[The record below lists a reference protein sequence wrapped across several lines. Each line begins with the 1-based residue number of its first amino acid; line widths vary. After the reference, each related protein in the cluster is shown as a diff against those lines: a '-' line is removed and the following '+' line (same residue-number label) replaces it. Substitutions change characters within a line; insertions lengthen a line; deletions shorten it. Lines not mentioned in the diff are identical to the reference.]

1 MFKNNNEKLI
11 QGLPFGFRDIFPV
24 EANERKNIEEAI
36 RQEFISWGY
45 GEVKTPIVE
54 FTENISSGTGKNWKN
69 KLISLFDIDGNLISM
84 RADMTVPI
92 ARLAGMR
99 VKKDQLPA
107 RFYYFANS
115 FRQSPAQKGYK
126 RVLNQAGLELVG
138 AGSVFS
144 DMEVLIILINI
155 LRRLNIE
162 DFKISMGHVQFV
174 EGVCEW
180 FKLDDKTSCILKENL
195 VKNNMVFISEMLGN
209 IDSNKAEMFFDL
221 ISPKLRDKKILE
233 SGIITGVKKIDESI
247 KHLINITG
255 LLKELELEKYITFD
269 LGIFR
274 DFDYYCGLVFEIYSP
289 KETELIGSG
298 GRYDGLIKKFGL
310 DVPAA
315 GFALDVDLLHKSI
328 KEPAAF
334 LKKQPGRVMLCAKTK
349 DFIKTIKFSG
359 TLKKKGFIV
368 ELSFEDKRKI
378 DHMPG
383 MPQTDFI
390 YKPDFDID
398 SVEITDTGKNIKF
411 LKKISDI

>member
-24 EANERKNIEEAI
+24 EASERKDIEEAI

-84 RADMTVPI
+84 RADMTIPI

-115 FRQSPAQKGYK
+115 FRQSPAQKGCK
-126 RVLNQAGLELVG
+126 RVLNQAGLELIG
-138 AGSVFS
+138 AGSVLS

-155 LRRLNIE
+155 LRRLNIK
-162 DFKISMGHVQFV
+162 DFKISLGHVQFV
-174 EGVCEW
+174 EGICEW
-180 FKLDDKTSCILKENL
+180 FKLDGNTSCILKENL
-195 VKNNMVFISEMLGN
+195 VKNNMVFIDEMLGN
-209 IDSNKAEMFFDL
+209 IDAAKAAMFFDL
-221 ISPKLRDKKILE
+221 ISPELKNNKILE

-255 LLKELELEKYITFD
+255 FLKELELEKYITFD

-274 DFDYYCGLVFEIYSP
+274 DFDYYCGMVFEIYSP

-328 KEPAAF
+328 GEPGIF
-334 LKKQPGRVMLCAKTK
+334 LKKQPERVMLSAKTK
-349 DFIKTIKFSG
+349 DFIKIIKFSQ

-368 ELSFEDKRKI
+368 ELSFEDSRKI
-378 DHMPG
+378 NRMPG

-390 YKPDFDID
+390 YRPDFDND

-411 LKKISDI
+411 LQKISDI